1 MTFVENY
8 QSQGVMI
15 IRNRQ
20 HDLLLSFSHF
30 LIDLMI
36 DPDHIFFTNSITV
49 YSLNDSVSDP
59 EIRGPLGPVDR
70 LKRTRRPIDT

>member
-30 LIDLMI
+30 LIDMMI
-36 DPDHIFFTNSITV
+36 DPDHLFFTNSITV
-49 YSLNDSVSDP
+49 HSLNDLKPKSMVQRSTDLSN
-59 EIRGPLGPVDR
+59 RGDR
-70 LKRTRRPIDT
+70 S